1 MIRGFCGL
9 LWLLTRVFL
18 GYIDLFL
25 IHDPYSGK
33 ERRLE
38 TYRALLDCKK
48 AGTVRSVGVSN

>member
-1 MIRGFCGL
+1 MG
-9 LWLLTRVFL
+9 LWLAVVADACFL